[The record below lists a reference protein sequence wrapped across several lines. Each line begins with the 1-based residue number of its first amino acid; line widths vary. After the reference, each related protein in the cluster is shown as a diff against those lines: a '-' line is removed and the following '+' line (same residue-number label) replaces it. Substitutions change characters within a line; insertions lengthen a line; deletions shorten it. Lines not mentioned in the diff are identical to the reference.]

1 MDQTTRYPLMERNVA
16 IPGKSPTYEYV
27 RVKKVLKSK
36 PNLTLNEIISK
47 LSIARIEDLRSAC

>member
-1 MDQTTRYPLMERNVA
+1 MERNVA